1 MQCPRCQHEN
11 PPRAQVCVECRADLR
26 AELGR
31 RGHIAPPGEAWE
43 QVADLRQ
50 AAANALAR
58 SAHREAVVLLEQAL
72 AALKNLPEIRATIE
86 QAIDLRLDVR
96 NALWPLGELERIL
109 DCLREAETLA
119 AGLDDQR
126 RLGQIFDYMSSN
138 VWLVGDHERAIE
150 LGRRALA
157 IAETLRDLPLQFD
170 ANLRL
175 SFVYHSLGDYRRAIA
190 ATRRDVD
197 ALEADLLRERFGQPT
212 LLSVLSRAWLVLSLV
227 ELGEFADGI
236 AEEGIQIA
244 EEIVHPLSLV
254 FAFSGVGVLYLRQG
268 EFHKAIS
275 ALERALKLSQVGNV
289 PLWFPVI
296 ASSLGSAYARFGLV
310 SEAVDLLERGVGAI
324 AAMRLV
330 ANKSS
335 FVAELSETYLLAG
348 RLRDAG
354 PPAREALELARA
366 HRERGHEAS
375 ALRLGE
381 IAAHHDRPDVL
392 DAEEHFRQAI
402 VLAGQLG
409 MRPLVAHC
417 HLGLGEL
424 YRRAGKGQQAEEHLT
439 TAVTMFREMDMRFW
453 LEKAEAAMPPW
464 PQARG
469 ED

>member
-11 PPRAQVCVECRADLR
+11 PQQAQVCVECRADLR

-31 RGHIAPPGEAWE
+31 RRHIAPPGEAWE

-58 SAHREAVVLLEQAL
+58 SAHREAVALLEQAL

-244 EEIVHPLSLV
+244 EEID
-254 FAFSGVGVLYLRQG
+254 R
-268 EFHKAIS
+268 
-275 ALERALKLSQVGNV
+275 
-289 PLWFPVI
+289 
-296 ASSLGSAYARFGLV
+296 
-310 SEAVDLLERGVGAI
+310 
-324 AAMRLV
+324 
-330 ANKSS
+330 KS
-335 FVAELSETYLLAG
+335 V
-348 RLRDAG
+348 
-354 PPAREALELARA
+354 
-366 HRERGHEAS
+366 
-375 ALRLGE
+375 
-381 IAAHHDRPDVL
+381 V
-392 DAEEHFRQAI
+392 
-402 VLAGQLG
+402 
-409 MRPLVAHC
+409 
-417 HLGLGEL
+417 
-424 YRRAGKGQQAEEHLT
+424 
-439 TAVTMFREMDMRFW
+439 
-453 LEKAEAAMPPW
+453 
-464 PQARG
+464 
-469 ED
+469 